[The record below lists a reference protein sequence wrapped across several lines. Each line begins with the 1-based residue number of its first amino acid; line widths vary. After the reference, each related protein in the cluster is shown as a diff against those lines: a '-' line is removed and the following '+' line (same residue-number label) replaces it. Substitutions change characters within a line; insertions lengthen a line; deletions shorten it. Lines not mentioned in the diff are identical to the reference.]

1 MKNKE
6 VINHLT
12 ETNDYTYNLL
22 KASEE
27 LSELSLVLLQLVN
40 KPNKVDVQEVIDEI
54 GDVKIRMKILSKLFN
69 KEEIKKRYNFKLRK
83 FNSYIEEGK
92 YKGGI

>member
-1 MKNKE
+1 MKNKDI
-6 VINHLT
+6 INHLT

-40 KPNKVDVQEVIDEI
+40 KPDKVDKQEVIDEI
-54 GDVKIRMKILSKLFN
+54 GDVQIRMKILSKLFD
-69 KEEIKKRYNFKLRK
+69 KDAVKKRYNFKLSK
-83 FNSYIEEGK
+83 FKSYIKEDK

>member
-92 YKGGI
+92 YKGII